1 MTTQPSAVVSDAL
14 VTLLD
19 AERSSIFRLT
29 GADSPYLDGAD
40 AELRRSLQAM
50 ADESRRNEKELA
62 DMLRPS
68 DGSMVDASRVRPNP
82 SFLEFLSLK
91 FLLPKLANCKEILIR
106 YYENALRALGGD
118 GAEVQQALRR
128 HLAQHKA
135 DADLLRRAGEAVRAG
150 DRVQG
155 GAR

>member
-1 MTTQPSAVVSDAL
+1 MATPLPVTVCDAL

-40 AELRRSLQAM
+40 VELRQSLQEM
-50 ADESRRNEKELA
+50 ADESYRNEKELA
-62 DMLRPS
+62 DLLRPS
-68 DGSMVDASRVRPNP
+68 DGPMVDARRVRPDP

-91 FLLPKLANCKEILIR
+91 FLLPKLANAKEVLIR

-118 GAEVQQALRR
+118 GAAVQAVLRR
-128 HLAQHKA
+128 HLAQHKV
-135 DADLLRRAGEAVRAG
+135 DVDVLRRAGEA
-150 DRVQG
+150 
-155 GAR
+155 ARGR

>member
-1 MTTQPSAVVSDAL
+1 MTTPLPAAVCDAL

-29 GADSPYLDGAD
+29 GADSSYLDGAG
-40 AELRRSLQAM
+40 AALRQSLQAM
-50 ADESRRNEKELA
+50 ADESHRNAKELA
-62 DMLRPS
+62 DLLRPS
-68 DGSMVDASRVRPNP
+68 DGAIVDSSRVRPDP

-91 FLLPKLANCKEILIR
+91 FLLPKLANAKEVMIR

-118 GAEVQQALRR
+118 GAAVQQILRR

-135 DADLLRRAGEAVRAG
+135 DADLLRRAGEAVRA
-150 DRVQG
+150 R
-155 GAR
+155 